1 MLHELRIYRCVPGR
15 LPDVS
20 KRFETTAM
28 KYWTKHGVK
37 PIAFWTTQ
45 IGPSNQ
51 DIYYI
56 LEWKDLAER
65 ERNWNAFIADPDWN
79 RERLDSEKGGP
90 MVESIQN
97 VILAPTAYSK
107 LK

>member
-1 MLHELRIYRCVPGR
+1 MLYEMRIYHSMPGR

-20 KRFETTAM
+20 KRFETIAK
-28 KYWTKHGVK
+28 KYWDKHGVR
-37 PIAFWTTQ
+37 PIGFWTVM

-65 ERNWNAFIADPDWN
+65 ERVWGAFTSDPGWL
-79 RERLDSEKGGP
+79 EEKAASEKDGQL
-90 MVESIQN
+90 VASIEN
-97 VILAPTAYSK
+97 IMLTPTAYSK

>member
-1 MLHELRIYRCVPGR
+1 MLHELRIYRC
-15 LPDVS
+15 
-20 KRFETTAM
+20 
-28 KYWTKHGVK
+28 
-37 PIAFWTTQ
+37 
-45 IGPSNQ
+45 
-51 DIYYI
+51 I

-79 RERLDSEKGGP
+79 RERLDSEKSGP

-107 LK
+107 MR